1 MTTQLKFETSTA
13 SRKNKMPENETVD
26 KSTYDESN
34 ITVLQGLEAVRLRPG
49 MYIGGVDSTALHHLV
64 FEIVDNSVDE
74 ALAGYCSEIHV
85 IINSDGSLSVE
96 DDGRG
101 IPVGIHEEEGIPAV
115 ELILTRLHSGGK
127 FDNSNYKVS
136 GGLNGV
142 GASVV
147 NALSGKMIAEIHR
160 EGFLWKQ
167 EYQKGITASSLE
179 QIEESK
185 TTGTHITFWPDK
197 TIFDNVDFNFEILAH
212 RLRELAFLNK
222 GILISIRDNRSER
235 FQEFKYEG
243 GIAAFIEHINENKN
257 VLHESPVYFSG
268 KSEDVEIEVA
278 FQYND
283 SYTERI
289 YSFVNNINTVDGG
302 THLTGFKGALTRT
315 LNSYISANKITNDLK
330 ENLTGEDVREGMAAV
345 ISTRVT
351 NPQFESQ
358 KKIKLTNVEIK
369 GKVETLVSEY
379 LGAHLEENPAVAKK
393 IVAKAIDAQR
403 ARLAAKKA
411 REITRRK
418 NVLEFSTLP
427 GKLADCQE
435 SDPALSELFLVEG
448 DSAGGSAKQGR
459 DRKNQ
464 AILPLKGKI
473 LNVEK
478 ARFDKMLS
486 HEEIKAMITAMG
498 TGIGKE
504 EFDLEKIRYHKII
517 IMTDADVDGLHIL
530 TLILTFFYRQM
541 PEIIENGYL
550 YIAQP
555 PLYKAKKGR
564 SSFYAKNENDLTERL
579 VRSSSE
585 TLSLTSE
592 KGTTISGE
600 DLFQTAL
607 KIRLYRTHYG
617 RLCFNP
623 NLTLLINLLLKHE
636 IEIDLGGAEHILNCI
651 DNLKNSYPDYKLT
664 VDPEKQGS
672 NVLIQVNDT
681 QIELSLNLLENLSA
695 YDYSQ
700 LFQEHMNLKTAL
712 GENGLLLTEENEGES
727 HSIQTWSQVLEFMVS
742 FGKKGMYI
750 QRYKG
755 LGEMNPEQLWETTL
769 DPTIRTLKKVKV
781 EDIVESDGIFT
792 ILMGDNV
799 EPRRN
804 FIVENALRVKN
815 LDV

>member
-1 MTTQLKFETSTA
+1 MQ
-13 SRKNKMPENETVD
+13 ENQSVEVTD
-26 KSTYDESN
+26 YDESN

-49 MYIGGVDSTALHHLV
+49 MYIGGVDNTALHHLV
-64 FEIVDNSVDE
+64 FEVVDNSVDE
-74 ALAGYCSEIHV
+74 ALAGFCTEIHV
-85 IINSDGSLSVE
+85 IINSDGSISVE
-96 DDGRG
+96 DNGRG

-115 ELILTRLHSGGK
+115 ELILTRLHAGGK

-147 NALSGKMIAEIHR
+147 NALSNRMIAEIHR

-167 EYQKGITASSLE
+167 EYRKGNTASTLQ
-179 QIEESK
+179 QIEDSRK
-185 TTGTHITFWPDK
+185 TGTNITFWPDD
-197 TIFDNVDFNFEILAH
+197 TIFDHVEFNYEILAH
-212 RLRELAFLNK
+212 RLRELAFLNR
-222 GILISIRDNRSER
+222 GIMISIRDNRSER
-235 FQEFKYEG
+235 FQEFKYDG
-243 GIAAFIEHINENKN
+243 GIASFIRHINENKN
-257 VLHESPVYFSG
+257 VLHEDPVYFSG

-289 YSFVNNINTVDGG
+289 YSFVNTINTIDGG

-315 LNSYISANKITNDLK
+315 LNNYMTSNNIANDSK
-330 ENLTGEDVREGMAAV
+330 ENFSGEDVREGMAAV
-345 ISTRVT
+345 ISARVT
-351 NPQFESQ
+351 EPQFESQ

-379 LGAHLEENPAVAKK
+379 LGAYLEENPSVSKK

-411 REITRRK
+411 RELTRRK

-435 SDPALSELFLVEG
+435 SDPSLSELFLVEG

-478 ARFDKMLS
+478 ARFDKMLTN
-486 HEEIKAMITAMG
+486 EEIKTMITAMG

-504 EFDLEKIRYHKII
+504 EFNLEKIRYHKII
-517 IMTDADVDGLHIL
+517 IMTDADVDGSHIL

-555 PLYKAKKGR
+555 PLYRAKKGR
-564 SSFYAKNENDLTERL
+564 SSFFVRDENELTERL

-585 TLSLTSE
+585 ILILKPE
-592 KGTTISGE
+592 NGAAISGE
-600 DLFQTAL
+600 ELFRTAL
-607 KIRLYRTHYG
+607 QIRLYRTHYD
-617 RLCFNP
+617 RLCYNP
-623 NLTLLINLLLKHE
+623 NLTMLINLLLKHQ
-636 IEIDLGGAEHILNCI
+636 IEIDLGGAEHIINCI
-651 DNLKNSYPDYKLT
+651 SGLKNIYHDYKLT

-672 NVLIQVNDT
+672 NVFIEVNGQ

-700 LFQEHMNLKTAL
+700 MFEEHLRLKAAL
-712 GENGLLLTEENEGES
+712 GEKGVVLTEEKEGES
-727 HSIQTWSQVLEFMVS
+727 NFFQSWFEVLDFMIN

-769 DPTIRTLKKVKV
+769 NPEVRTLKKVTI

-792 ILMGDNV
+792 ILMGDQV

-804 FIVENALRVKN
+804 FIEENALRVKN

>member
-1 MTTQLKFETSTA
+1 LTTQLKFETSTA

-26 KSTYDESN
+26 KSTYDESD

-315 LNSYISANKITNDLK
+315 LNSYMSANKITNDLE

-700 LFQEHMNLKTAL
+700 LFQEHLNLKTAL

-792 ILMGDNV
+792 ILMGDQV

>member
-1 MTTQLKFETSTA
+1 MQ
-13 SRKNKMPENETVD
+13 ENQSVEVTD
-26 KSTYDESN
+26 YDESN

-49 MYIGGVDSTALHHLV
+49 MYIGGVDNTALHHLV
-64 FEIVDNSVDE
+64 FEVVDNSVDE
-74 ALAGYCSEIHV
+74 ALAGFCTEIHV
-85 IINSDGSLSVE
+85 IINSDGSISVE
-96 DDGRG
+96 DNGRG

-115 ELILTRLHSGGK
+115 ELILTRLHAGGK

-147 NALSGKMIAEIHR
+147 NALSNRMIAEIHR

-167 EYQKGITASSLE
+167 EYRKGNTASTLQ
-179 QIEESK
+179 QIEDSRK
-185 TTGTHITFWPDK
+185 TGTNITFWPDD
-197 TIFDNVDFNFEILAH
+197 TIFDHVEFNYEILAH
-212 RLRELAFLNK
+212 RLRELAFLNR
-222 GILISIRDNRSER
+222 GIMISIRDNRSER
-235 FQEFKYEG
+235 FQEFKYDG
-243 GIAAFIEHINENKN
+243 GIASFIRHINENKN
-257 VLHESPVYFSG
+257 VLHEDPVYFSG

-289 YSFVNNINTVDGG
+289 YSFVNTINTIDGG

-315 LNSYISANKITNDLK
+315 LNNYMTSNNIANDSK
-330 ENLTGEDVREGMAAV
+330 ENFSGEDVREGMAAV
-345 ISTRVT
+345 ISARITE
-351 NPQFESQ
+351 PQFESQ

-379 LGAHLEENPAVAKK
+379 LGAYLEENPSVSKK

-411 REITRRK
+411 RELTRRK

-435 SDPALSELFLVEG
+435 SDPSLSELFLVEG

-478 ARFDKMLS
+478 ARFDKMLTN
-486 HEEIKAMITAMG
+486 EEIKTIITAMG

-504 EFDLEKIRYHKII
+504 EFNLEKIRYHKII
-517 IMTDADVDGLHIL
+517 IMTDADVDGSHIL

-555 PLYKAKKGR
+555 PLYRAKKGR
-564 SSFYAKNENDLTERL
+564 SSFYVRDENEMTERL

-585 TLSLTSE
+585 TLILKPE
-592 KGTTISGE
+592 NGAAISGE
-600 DLFQTAL
+600 ELFRTAL
-607 KIRLYRTHYG
+607 QIRLYRTHYD
-617 RLCFNP
+617 RLCYNP
-623 NLTLLINLLLKHE
+623 NLTMLINLLLKHQ
-636 IEIDLGGAEHILNCI
+636 IEIDLGGADHIINCI
-651 DNLKNSYPDYKLT
+651 GGLKNIYHDYKLT
-664 VDPEKQGS
+664 VDPEKQGN
-672 NVLIQVNDT
+672 NVLIEVNGQ

-700 LFQEHMNLKTAL
+700 MFEEHLRLKAAL
-712 GENGLLLTEENEGES
+712 GEKGVVLTEEKEGES
-727 HSIQTWSQVLEFMVS
+727 HFFQSWFEVLDFMIN

-769 DPTIRTLKKVKV
+769 NPEVRALKKVTI

-792 ILMGDNV
+792 ILMGDHV

-804 FIVENALRVKN
+804 FIEENALRVKN

>member
-1 MTTQLKFETSTA
+1 
-13 SRKNKMPENETVD
+13 
-26 KSTYDESN
+26 
-34 ITVLQGLEAVRLRPG
+34 
-49 MYIGGVDSTALHHLV
+49 
-64 FEIVDNSVDE
+64 
-74 ALAGYCSEIHV
+74 
-85 IINSDGSLSVE
+85 
-96 DDGRG
+96 
-101 IPVGIHEEEGIPAV
+101 
-115 ELILTRLHSGGK
+115 
-127 FDNSNYKVS
+127 
-136 GGLNGV
+136 
-142 GASVV
+142 
-147 NALSGKMIAEIHR
+147 
-160 EGFLWKQ
+160 
-167 EYQKGITASSLE
+167 
-179 QIEESK
+179 
-185 TTGTHITFWPDK
+185 
-197 TIFDNVDFNFEILAH
+197 
-212 RLRELAFLNK
+212 
-222 GILISIRDNRSER
+222 
-235 FQEFKYEG
+235 
-243 GIAAFIEHINENKN
+243 
-257 VLHESPVYFSG
+257 
-268 KSEDVEIEVA
+268 
-278 FQYND
+278 
-283 SYTERI
+283 
-289 YSFVNNINTVDGG
+289 
-302 THLTGFKGALTRT
+302 
-315 LNSYISANKITNDLK
+315 
-330 ENLTGEDVREGMAAV
+330 MAAV

-555 PLYKAKKGR
+555 PLYRAKKGR
-564 SSFYAKNENDLTERL
+564 SSFYAKNENELTERL
-579 VRSSSE
+579 VRASSE

-700 LFQEHMNLKTAL
+700 LLQEHLNLKTAL
-712 GENGLLLTEENEGES
+712 GENGVVLTEENEGES

-792 ILMGDNV
+792 ILMGDQV

>member
-1 MTTQLKFETSTA
+1 MQ
-13 SRKNKMPENETVD
+13 ENQNMDVKD
-26 KSTYDESN
+26 YDESN

-49 MYIGGVDSTALHHLV
+49 MYIGGVDNTALHHLV
-64 FEIVDNSVDE
+64 FEVVDNSVDE
-74 ALAGYCSEIHV
+74 ALAGFCNEIHV
-85 IINSDGSLSVE
+85 VINSDGSISVE
-96 DDGRG
+96 DNGRG

-115 ELILTRLHSGGK
+115 ELILTRLHAGGK

-147 NALSGKMIAEIHR
+147 NALSNKMIAEIHR

-167 EYQKGITASSLE
+167 EYKKGNTASTLQ
-179 QIEESK
+179 QIEDSRK
-185 TTGTHITFWPDK
+185 TGTNITFWPDD
-197 TIFDNVDFNFEILAH
+197 TIFDHVEFNYEILAH
-212 RLRELAFLNK
+212 RLRELAFLNR
-222 GILISIRDNRSER
+222 GITISIRDNRSER
-235 FQEFKYEG
+235 FQEFKYDG
-243 GIAAFIEHINENKN
+243 GISSFIRHINENKN
-257 VLHESPVYFSG
+257 VLHEVPVYFSG

-289 YSFVNNINTVDGG
+289 YSFVNTINTIDGG

-315 LNSYISANKITNDLK
+315 LNNYMTSNNIANDSK
-330 ENLTGEDVREGMAAV
+330 ENFSGEDVREGMAAV
-345 ISTRVT
+345 ISIRVPE
-351 NPQFESQ
+351 PQFESQ

-379 LGAHLEENPAVAKK
+379 LGAYLEENPSVSKK

-411 REITRRK
+411 RELTRRK

-435 SDPALSELFLVEG
+435 SDPSLSELFLVEG

-478 ARFDKMLS
+478 ARFDKMLTN
-486 HEEIKAMITAMG
+486 EEIKTIITAMG

-504 EFDLEKIRYHKII
+504 EFNLEKIRYHKII
-517 IMTDADVDGLHIL
+517 IMTDADVDGSHIL

-555 PLYKAKKGR
+555 PLYRAKKGR
-564 SSFYAKNENDLTERL
+564 SSFFLRDENELTERL
-579 VRSSSE
+579 VRSSSDIL
-585 TLSLTSE
+585 TLTTENGE
-592 KGTTISGE
+592 KISGE
-600 DLFQTAL
+600 ELLRTAMQI
-607 KIRLYRTHYG
+607 KLYRIHYD
-617 RLCFNP
+617 RLCYNP
-623 NLTLLINLLLKHE
+623 NLKMLVNLMLKHE
-636 IEIDLGGAEHILNCI
+636 IKIDLGGADHIINCI
-651 DNLKNSYPDYKLT
+651 SGLKDIYQDFELAVN
-664 VDPEKQGS
+664 PENQG
-672 NVLIQVNDT
+672 NNILIEANDK
-681 QIELSLNLLENLSA
+681 QIELSFNLLENFSA

-700 LFQEHMNLKTAL
+700 LYDEHLRLKATL
-712 GENGLLLTEENEGES
+712 GEKGVVLTEEKES
-727 HSIQTWSQVLEFMVS
+727 ATNVFQSWFEVLDFMIN

-769 DPTIRTLKKVKV
+769 DPNVRTLKKVTI

-792 ILMGDNV
+792 ILMGDQV

-804 FIVENALRVKN
+804 FIEENALRVKN

>member
-1 MTTQLKFETSTA
+1 MLK
-13 SRKNKMPENETVD
+13 
-26 KSTYDESN
+26 
-34 ITVLQGLEAVRLRPG
+34 
-49 MYIGGVDSTALHHLV
+49 
-64 FEIVDNSVDE
+64 
-74 ALAGYCSEIHV
+74 
-85 IINSDGSLSVE
+85 
-96 DDGRG
+96 
-101 IPVGIHEEEGIPAV
+101 
-115 ELILTRLHSGGK
+115 
-127 FDNSNYKVS
+127 
-136 GGLNGV
+136 
-142 GASVV
+142 
-147 NALSGKMIAEIHR
+147 
-160 EGFLWKQ
+160 
-167 EYQKGITASSLE
+167 
-179 QIEESK
+179 
-185 TTGTHITFWPDK
+185 
-197 TIFDNVDFNFEILAH
+197 
-212 RLRELAFLNK
+212 LREKLK
-222 GILISIRDNRSER
+222 PW
-235 FQEFKYEG
+235 FQ
-243 GIAAFIEHINENKN
+243 
-257 VLHESPVYFSG
+257 
-268 KSEDVEIEVA
+268 
-278 FQYND
+278 
-283 SYTERI
+283 
-289 YSFVNNINTVDGG
+289 NIWD
-302 THLTGFKGALTRT
+302 A
-315 LNSYISANKITNDLK
+315 Y
-330 ENLTGEDVREGMAAV
+330 
-345 ISTRVT
+345 
-351 NPQFESQ
+351 
-358 KKIKLTNVEIK
+358 
-369 GKVETLVSEY
+369 
-379 LGAHLEENPAVAKK
+379 LEENPAVAKK

-564 SSFYAKNENDLTERL
+564 SSFYAKNENELTERL
-579 VRSSSE
+579 VRTSSE

-600 DLFQTAL
+600 DLFQTSL
-607 KIRLYRTHYG
+607 KIRLYRTHYD

-636 IEIDLGGAEHILNCI
+636 IEIDLGGAEHILKCI

-681 QIELSLNLLENLSA
+681 QIELSLNVLENS
-695 YDYSQ
+695 
-700 LFQEHMNLKTAL
+700 ER
-712 GENGLLLTEENEGES
+712 
-727 HSIQTWSQVLEFMVS
+727 I
-742 FGKKGMYI
+742 
-750 QRYKG
+750 
-755 LGEMNPEQLWETTL
+755 
-769 DPTIRTLKKVKV
+769 
-781 EDIVESDGIFT
+781 
-792 ILMGDNV
+792 
-799 EPRRN
+799 
-804 FIVENALRVKN
+804 
-815 LDV
+815 

>member
-1 MTTQLKFETSTA
+1 MQ
-13 SRKNKMPENETVD
+13 ENQSVEVTD
-26 KSTYDESN
+26 YDESN

-49 MYIGGVDSTALHHLV
+49 MYIGGVDNTALHHLV
-64 FEIVDNSVDE
+64 FEVVDNSVDE
-74 ALAGYCSEIHV
+74 ALAGFCTEIHV
-85 IINSDGSLSVE
+85 IINSDGSISVE
-96 DDGRG
+96 DNGRG

-115 ELILTRLHSGGK
+115 ELILTRLHAGGK

-147 NALSGKMIAEIHR
+147 NALSNKMIAEIHR

-167 EYQKGITASSLE
+167 EYRKGNTASTLQ
-179 QIEESK
+179 QIEDSRK
-185 TTGTHITFWPDK
+185 TGTNITFWPDD
-197 TIFDNVDFNFEILAH
+197 TIFDHVEFNYEILAH
-212 RLRELAFLNK
+212 RLRELAFLNR
-222 GILISIRDNRSER
+222 GIMISIRDNRSER
-235 FQEFKYEG
+235 FQEFKYDG
-243 GIAAFIEHINENKN
+243 GIASFIRHINENKN
-257 VLHESPVYFSG
+257 VLHEDPVYFSG

-289 YSFVNNINTVDGG
+289 YSFVNTINTIDGG

-315 LNSYISANKITNDLK
+315 LNNYMTSNNIANDSK
-330 ENLTGEDVREGMAAV
+330 ENFSGEDVREGMAAV

-351 NPQFESQ
+351 EPQFESQ

-379 LGAHLEENPAVAKK
+379 LGAYLEENPSVSKK

-411 REITRRK
+411 RELTRRK

-435 SDPALSELFLVEG
+435 SDPSLSELFLVEG

-478 ARFDKMLS
+478 ARFDKMLTN
-486 HEEIKAMITAMG
+486 EEIKTMITAMG

-504 EFDLEKIRYHKII
+504 EFNLEKIRYHKII
-517 IMTDADVDGLHIL
+517 IMTDADVDGSHIL

-555 PLYKAKKGR
+555 PLYRAKKGR
-564 SSFYAKNENDLTERL
+564 SSFFVRDENELTERL

-585 TLSLTSE
+585 ILILKPE
-592 KGTTISGE
+592 NGTAISGE
-600 DLFQTAL
+600 ELFQIAL
-607 KIRLYRTHYG
+607 QIRLYRTHYD
-617 RLCFNP
+617 RLCYNP
-623 NLTLLINLLLKHE
+623 NLTMLINLLLKHQ
-636 IEIDLGGAEHILNCI
+636 IEIDLGGAEHIINCI
-651 DNLKNSYPDYKLT
+651 SGLKNIYHDYKLT
-664 VDPEKQGS
+664 VDPEKQGN
-672 NVLIQVNDT
+672 NVLIEVNGQ

-700 LFQEHMNLKTAL
+700 MFEEHLRLKAAL
-712 GENGLLLTEENEGES
+712 GEKGVVLTEEKEGES
-727 HSIQTWSQVLEFMVS
+727 HFFQSWFEVLDFMIN

-769 DPTIRTLKKVKV
+769 NPKVRTLKKVTI

-792 ILMGDNV
+792 ILMGDQV

-804 FIVENALRVKN
+804 FIEENALRVKN

>member
-1 MTTQLKFETSTA
+1 MQ
-13 SRKNKMPENETVD
+13 ENQSVEVTD
-26 KSTYDESN
+26 YDESN

-49 MYIGGVDSTALHHLV
+49 MYIGGVDNTALHHLV
-64 FEIVDNSVDE
+64 FEVVDNSVDE
-74 ALAGYCSEIHV
+74 ALAGFCTEIHV
-85 IINSDGSLSVE
+85 IINSDGSISVE
-96 DDGRG
+96 DNGRG

-115 ELILTRLHSGGK
+115 ELILTRLHAGGK

-147 NALSGKMIAEIHR
+147 NALSNKMIAEIHR

-167 EYQKGITASSLE
+167 EYRKGTTVSTLQ
-179 QIEESK
+179 QIEDSRK
-185 TTGTHITFWPDK
+185 TGTNITFWPDD
-197 TIFDNVDFNFEILAH
+197 TIFDHVEFNYEILAH
-212 RLRELAFLNK
+212 RLRELAFLNR
-222 GILISIRDNRSER
+222 GIMISIRDNRSER
-235 FQEFKYEG
+235 FQEFKYDG
-243 GIAAFIEHINENKN
+243 GISSFIKHINENKN
-257 VLHESPVYFSG
+257 VLHEDPVYFSG

-289 YSFVNNINTVDGG
+289 YSFVNTINTIDGG

-315 LNSYISANKITNDLK
+315 LNNYMTSNNIANDSK
-330 ENLTGEDVREGMAAV
+330 ENFSGEDVREGMAAV
-345 ISTRVT
+345 ISARITE
-351 NPQFESQ
+351 PQFESQ

-379 LGAHLEENPAVAKK
+379 LGAYLEENPSVSKK

-411 REITRRK
+411 RELTRRK

-435 SDPALSELFLVEG
+435 SDPSLSELFLVEG

-478 ARFDKMLS
+478 ARFDKMLTN
-486 HEEIKAMITAMG
+486 EEIKTIITAMG

-504 EFDLEKIRYHKII
+504 EFNLEKIRYHKII
-517 IMTDADVDGLHIL
+517 IMTDADVDGSHIL

-555 PLYKAKKGR
+555 PLYRAKKGR
-564 SSFYAKNENDLTERL
+564 SSFYVRDENELTERL

-585 TLSLTSE
+585 TLILKPE
-592 KGTTISGE
+592 NGAAISGE
-600 DLFQTAL
+600 ELFRTAL
-607 KIRLYRTHYG
+607 QIRLYRTHYD
-617 RLCFNP
+617 RLCYNP
-623 NLTLLINLLLKHE
+623 NLTMLINLLLKHQ
-636 IEIDLGGAEHILNCI
+636 IEIDLGGADHIINCI
-651 DNLKNSYPDYKLT
+651 GGLKNIYHDYKLT
-664 VDPEKQGS
+664 VDPEKQGN
-672 NVLIQVNDT
+672 NVLIEVNGQ

-700 LFQEHMNLKTAL
+700 MFEEHLRLKAAL
-712 GENGLLLTEENEGES
+712 GEKEVVLTEEKEGES
-727 HSIQTWSQVLEFMVS
+727 HFFQSWFEVLDFMIN

-769 DPTIRTLKKVKV
+769 NPEVRALKKVTI

-792 ILMGDNV
+792 ILMGDHV

-804 FIVENALRVKN
+804 FIEENALRVKN

>member
-1 MTTQLKFETSTA
+1 
-13 SRKNKMPENETVD
+13 MPEIESVEN
-26 KSTYDESN
+26 SAYDESN
-34 ITVLQGLEAVRLRPG
+34 ITVLQGLEGVRLRPG
-49 MYIGGVDSTALHHLV
+49 MYIGGVDTSALHHLV
-64 FEIVDNSVDE
+64 FEVVDNSVDE
-74 ALAGYCSEIHV
+74 ALAGYCTEIHI

-96 DDGRG
+96 DNGRG

-115 ELILTRLHSGGK
+115 ELILTRLHAGGK

-147 NALSGKMIAEIHR
+147 NALSEKMIAEVHR

-167 EYQKGITASSLE
+167 EYREGITFTPLD

-185 TTGTHITFWPDK
+185 KTGTHITFWPDK
-197 TIFDNVDFNFEILAH
+197 TIFDHVEFNYEILAH
-212 RLRELAFLNK
+212 RLRELAFLNR
-222 GILISIRDNRSER
+222 GILISIRDNRTER

-243 GIAAFIEHINENKN
+243 GIASFIKHINENKS
-257 VLHESPVYFSG
+257 VLHEAPVYFSG
-268 KSEDVEIEVA
+268 KSDDVEIEVA

-289 YSFVNNINTVDGG
+289 YSFVNNINTVEGG

-315 LNSYISANKITNDLK
+315 LNNYMIANKIANDSK
-330 ENLTGEDVREGMAAV
+330 ENLSGEDVREGMAAV
-345 ISTRVT
+345 ISARVM

-379 LGAHLEENPAVAKK
+379 LGAYLEENPVVAKK
-393 IVAKAIDAQR
+393 IVAKGIDAQR
-403 ARLAAKKA
+403 ARIAAKKA
-411 REITRRK
+411 RELTRRK

-478 ARFDKMLS
+478 ARFDKMLNN
-486 HEEIKAMITAMG
+486 EEIKTMITAMG
-498 TGIGKE
+498 TGIGRE

-517 IMTDADVDGLHIL
+517 IMTDADIDGSHIL

-541 PEIIENGYL
+541 PEIIENGFL

-555 PLYKAKKGR
+555 PLYRAKKGR
-564 SSFYAKNENDLTERL
+564 TSFYVRDDNELTERL

-585 TLSLTSE
+585 TLILTADN
-592 KGTTISGE
+592 GTTLSGE
-600 DLFQTAL
+600 KLFQLAL
-607 KIRLYRTHYG
+607 KIKLYRTHYD
-617 RLCFNP
+617 RLCFNI
-623 NLTLLINLLLKHE
+623 NLTQLINLLLKHQ
-636 IEIDLGGAEHILNCI
+636 IEIDLGGAEHILKCI
-651 DNLKNSYPDYKLT
+651 DGLKEFYPNYKLS
-664 VDPEKQGS
+664 VDYEKQGS
-672 NVLIQVNDT
+672 NVLIEIDEQK
-681 QIELSLNLLENLSA
+681 IELSLNLLENLSA

-700 LFQEHMNLKTAL
+700 LFKEHLKLIETL
-712 GENGLLLTEENEGES
+712 GENALVLTEENDGES
-727 HSIQTWSQVLEFMVS
+727 HSLQTWFEVLDFMVS

-769 DPTIRTLKKVKV
+769 DPEVRTLKKVMV

-792 ILMGDNV
+792 ILMGDQV

-804 FIVENALRVKN
+804 FIEENALRVKN

>member
-1 MTTQLKFETSTA
+1 MQ
-13 SRKNKMPENETVD
+13 ENQSVEVTD
-26 KSTYDESN
+26 YDESN

-49 MYIGGVDSTALHHLV
+49 MYIGGVDNTALHHLV
-64 FEIVDNSVDE
+64 FEVVDNSVDE
-74 ALAGYCSEIHV
+74 ALAGFCTEIHV
-85 IINSDGSLSVE
+85 IINSDGSISVE
-96 DDGRG
+96 DNGRG

-115 ELILTRLHSGGK
+115 ELILTRLHAGGK

-147 NALSGKMIAEIHR
+147 NALSNKMIAEIHR

-167 EYQKGITASSLE
+167 EYRKGNTASTLQ
-179 QIEESK
+179 QIEDSRK
-185 TTGTHITFWPDK
+185 TGTNITFWPDD
-197 TIFDNVDFNFEILAH
+197 TIFDHVEFNYEILAH
-212 RLRELAFLNK
+212 RLRELAFLNR
-222 GILISIRDNRSER
+222 GIMISIRDNRSER
-235 FQEFKYEG
+235 FQEFKYDG
-243 GIAAFIEHINENKN
+243 GIASFIRHINENKN
-257 VLHESPVYFSG
+257 VLHEDPVYFSG

-289 YSFVNNINTVDGG
+289 YSFVNTINTIDGG

-315 LNSYISANKITNDLK
+315 LNNYMTSNNIANDSK
-330 ENLTGEDVREGMAAV
+330 ENFSGEDVREGMAAV

-351 NPQFESQ
+351 EPQFESQ

-379 LGAHLEENPAVAKK
+379 LGAYLEENPSVSKK

-411 REITRRK
+411 RELTRRK

-435 SDPALSELFLVEG
+435 SDPSLSELFLVEG

-478 ARFDKMLS
+478 ARFDKMLTN
-486 HEEIKAMITAMG
+486 EEIKTMITAMG

-504 EFDLEKIRYHKII
+504 EFNLEKIRYHKII
-517 IMTDADVDGLHIL
+517 IMTDADVDGSHIL

-555 PLYKAKKGR
+555 PLYRAKKGR
-564 SSFYAKNENDLTERL
+564 SSFFVRDENELTERL

-585 TLSLTSE
+585 ILILKPE
-592 KGTTISGE
+592 NGTAISGE
-600 DLFQTAL
+600 ELFQIAL
-607 KIRLYRTHYG
+607 QIRLYRTHYD
-617 RLCFNP
+617 RLCYNP
-623 NLTLLINLLLKHE
+623 NLTMLINLLLKHQ
-636 IEIDLGGAEHILNCI
+636 IEIDLGGAEHIINCI
-651 DNLKNSYPDYKLT
+651 SGLKNIYHDYKLT

-672 NVLIQVNDT
+672 NVLIEVNGQ

-700 LFQEHMNLKTAL
+700 MFEEHLRLKAAL
-712 GENGLLLTEENEGES
+712 GEKGVVLTEEKEGES
-727 HSIQTWSQVLEFMVS
+727 HFFQSWFEVLDFMIN

-769 DPTIRTLKKVKV
+769 NPKVRTLKKVTI

-792 ILMGDNV
+792 ILMGDQV

-804 FIVENALRVKN
+804 FIEENALRVKN

>member
-1 MTTQLKFETSTA
+1 MQ
-13 SRKNKMPENETVD
+13 ENQSVEVTD
-26 KSTYDESN
+26 YDESN

-49 MYIGGVDSTALHHLV
+49 MYIGGVDNTALHHLV
-64 FEIVDNSVDE
+64 FEVVDNSVDE
-74 ALAGYCSEIHV
+74 ALAGFCTEIHV
-85 IINSDGSLSVE
+85 IINSDGSISVE
-96 DDGRG
+96 DNGRG

-115 ELILTRLHSGGK
+115 ELILTRLHAGGK

-147 NALSGKMIAEIHR
+147 NALSNRMIAEIHR

-167 EYQKGITASSLE
+167 EYRKGNTASTLQ
-179 QIEESK
+179 QIEDSRK
-185 TTGTHITFWPDK
+185 TGTNITFWPDD
-197 TIFDNVDFNFEILAH
+197 TIFDHVEFNYEILAH
-212 RLRELAFLNK
+212 RLRELAFLNR
-222 GILISIRDNRSER
+222 GIMISIRDNRSER
-235 FQEFKYEG
+235 FQEFKYDG
-243 GIAAFIEHINENKN
+243 GISSFIKHINENKN
-257 VLHESPVYFSG
+257 VLHEDPVYFSG

-289 YSFVNNINTVDGG
+289 YSFVNTINTIDGG

-315 LNSYISANKITNDLK
+315 LNNYMTSNNIANDSK
-330 ENLTGEDVREGMAAV
+330 ENFSGEDVREGMAAV
-345 ISTRVT
+345 ISARVT
-351 NPQFESQ
+351 EPQFESQ

-379 LGAHLEENPAVAKK
+379 LGAYLEENPSVSKK

-411 REITRRK
+411 RELTRRK

-435 SDPALSELFLVEG
+435 SDPSLSELFLVEG

-478 ARFDKMLS
+478 ARFDKMLTN
-486 HEEIKAMITAMG
+486 EEIKTMITAMG

-504 EFDLEKIRYHKII
+504 EFNLEKIRYHKII
-517 IMTDADVDGLHIL
+517 IMTDADVDGSHIL

-555 PLYKAKKGR
+555 PLYRAKKGR
-564 SSFYAKNENDLTERL
+564 SSFFVRDENELTERL

-585 TLSLTSE
+585 ILILKPE
-592 KGTTISGE
+592 NGAAISGE
-600 DLFQTAL
+600 ELFRTAL
-607 KIRLYRTHYG
+607 QIRLYRTHYD
-617 RLCFNP
+617 RLCYNP
-623 NLTLLINLLLKHE
+623 NLTMLINLLLKHQ
-636 IEIDLGGAEHILNCI
+636 IEIDLGGAEHIINCI
-651 DNLKNSYPDYKLT
+651 SGLKNIYHDYKLT

-672 NVLIQVNDT
+672 NVFIEVNGQ

-700 LFQEHMNLKTAL
+700 MFEEHLRLKAAL
-712 GENGLLLTEENEGES
+712 GEKGVVLTEEKEGES
-727 HSIQTWSQVLEFMVS
+727 HFFQSWFEVLDFMIN

-769 DPTIRTLKKVKV
+769 NPEVRTLKKVTI

-792 ILMGDNV
+792 ILMGDHV

-804 FIVENALRVKN
+804 FIEENALRVKN

>member
-1 MTTQLKFETSTA
+1 MQ
-13 SRKNKMPENETVD
+13 ENQNVEVMN
-26 KSTYDESN
+26 YDESN

-49 MYIGGVDSTALHHLV
+49 MYIGGVDNTALHHLV
-64 FEIVDNSVDE
+64 FEVVDNSVDE
-74 ALAGYCSEIHV
+74 ALAGFCTEIHV
-85 IINSDGSLSVE
+85 IINSDGSISV
-96 DDGRG
+96 DDNGRG

-115 ELILTRLHSGGK
+115 ELILTRLHAGGK

-147 NALSGKMIAEIHR
+147 NALSNRMIAEIHR

-167 EYQKGITASSLE
+167 EYRKGNTASTLQ
-179 QIEESK
+179 QIEDSRK
-185 TTGTHITFWPDK
+185 TGTNITFWPDD
-197 TIFDNVDFNFEILAH
+197 TIFDHVEFNYEILAH
-212 RLRELAFLNK
+212 RLRELAFLNR
-222 GILISIRDNRSER
+222 GIMISIRDNRSER
-235 FQEFKYEG
+235 FQEFKYDG
-243 GIAAFIEHINENKN
+243 GIASFIRHINENKN
-257 VLHESPVYFSG
+257 VLHEDPVYFSG

-289 YSFVNNINTVDGG
+289 YSFVNTINTIDGG

-315 LNSYISANKITNDLK
+315 LNNYMTSNNIANDSK
-330 ENLTGEDVREGMAAV
+330 ENFSGEDVREGMAAV
-345 ISTRVT
+345 ISARVT
-351 NPQFESQ
+351 EPQFESQ

-379 LGAHLEENPAVAKK
+379 LGAYLEENPSVSKK

-411 REITRRK
+411 RELTRRK

-435 SDPALSELFLVEG
+435 SDPSLSELFLVEG

-478 ARFDKMLS
+478 ARFDKMLTN
-486 HEEIKAMITAMG
+486 EEIKTMITAMG

-504 EFDLEKIRYHKII
+504 EFNLEKIRYHKII
-517 IMTDADVDGLHIL
+517 IMTDADVDGSHIL

-555 PLYKAKKGR
+555 PLYRAKKGR
-564 SSFYAKNENDLTERL
+564 SSFFVRDENELTERL

-585 TLSLTSE
+585 ILILKPE
-592 KGTTISGE
+592 NGAAIKGE
-600 DLFQTAL
+600 ELFKVAL
-607 KIRLYRTHYG
+607 QIRLYRTHYD
-617 RLCFNP
+617 RLCYNP
-623 NLTLLINLLLKHE
+623 NLTMLINLLLKHQ
-636 IEIDLGGAEHILNCI
+636 IEIDLGGAEHIINCI
-651 DNLKNSYPDYKLT
+651 SGLKNIYHDYKLT

-672 NVLIQVNDT
+672 NVFIEVNGQ

-700 LFQEHMNLKTAL
+700 MFEEHLRLKAAL
-712 GENGLLLTEENEGES
+712 GEKGMVLTEEKEGES
-727 HSIQTWSQVLEFMVS
+727 NFFQSWFEVLDFMIN

-769 DPTIRTLKKVKV
+769 NPKVRTLKKVTI

-792 ILMGDNV
+792 ILMGDQV

-804 FIVENALRVKN
+804 FIEENALRVKN

>member
-1 MTTQLKFETSTA
+1 MQ
-13 SRKNKMPENETVD
+13 ENQSVEVTD
-26 KSTYDESN
+26 YDESN

-49 MYIGGVDSTALHHLV
+49 MYIGGVDNTALHHLV
-64 FEIVDNSVDE
+64 FEVVDNSVDE
-74 ALAGYCSEIHV
+74 ALAGFCTEIHV
-85 IINSDGSLSVE
+85 IINSDGSISVE
-96 DDGRG
+96 DNGRG

-115 ELILTRLHSGGK
+115 ELILTRLHAGGK

-147 NALSGKMIAEIHR
+147 NALSNRMIAEIHR

-167 EYQKGITASSLE
+167 EYRKGNTASTLQ
-179 QIEESK
+179 QIEDSRK
-185 TTGTHITFWPDK
+185 TGTNITFWPDD
-197 TIFDNVDFNFEILAH
+197 TIFDHVEFNYEILAH
-212 RLRELAFLNK
+212 RLRELAFLNR
-222 GILISIRDNRSER
+222 GIMISIRDNRSER
-235 FQEFKYEG
+235 FQEFKYDG
-243 GIAAFIEHINENKN
+243 GIASFIRHINENKN
-257 VLHESPVYFSG
+257 VLHEDPVYFSG

-289 YSFVNNINTVDGG
+289 YSFVNTINTIDGG

-315 LNSYISANKITNDLK
+315 LNNYMTSNNIANDSK
-330 ENLTGEDVREGMAAV
+330 ENFSGEDVREGMAAV
-345 ISTRVT
+345 ISARVT
-351 NPQFESQ
+351 EPQFESQ

-379 LGAHLEENPAVAKK
+379 LGAYLEENPSVSKK

-411 REITRRK
+411 RELTRRK

-435 SDPALSELFLVEG
+435 SDPSLSELFLVEG

-478 ARFDKMLS
+478 ARFDKMLTN
-486 HEEIKAMITAMG
+486 EEIKTMITAMG

-504 EFDLEKIRYHKII
+504 EFNLEKIRYHKII
-517 IMTDADVDGLHIL
+517 IMTDADVDGSHIL

-555 PLYKAKKGR
+555 PLYRAKKGR
-564 SSFYAKNENDLTERL
+564 SSFFVRDENELTERL

-585 TLSLTSE
+585 ILILKPE
-592 KGTTISGE
+592 NGTAISGE
-600 DLFQTAL
+600 ELFKIAIQ
-607 KIRLYRTHYG
+607 IRLYRTHYD
-617 RLCFNP
+617 RLCYNP
-623 NLTLLINLLLKHE
+623 NLTMLINLLLKHQ
-636 IEIDLGGAEHILNCI
+636 IEIDLGGAEHIINCI
-651 DNLKNSYPDYKLT
+651 SGLKNIYHDYKLT

-672 NVLIQVNDT
+672 NVFIEVNGQ

-700 LFQEHMNLKTAL
+700 MFEEHLRLKAAL
-712 GENGLLLTEENEGES
+712 GEKGMVLTEEKEGES
-727 HSIQTWSQVLEFMVS
+727 NFFQSWFEVLDFMIN

-769 DPTIRTLKKVKV
+769 NPKVRTLKKVTI

-792 ILMGDNV
+792 ILMGDQV

-804 FIVENALRVKN
+804 FIEENALRVKN

>member
-1 MTTQLKFETSTA
+1 MQ
-13 SRKNKMPENETVD
+13 ENQSVEVTD
-26 KSTYDESN
+26 YDESN

-49 MYIGGVDSTALHHLV
+49 MYIGGVDNTALHHLV
-64 FEIVDNSVDE
+64 FEVVDNSVDE
-74 ALAGYCSEIHV
+74 ALAGFCTEIHV
-85 IINSDGSLSVE
+85 IINSDGSISVE
-96 DDGRG
+96 DNGRG

-115 ELILTRLHSGGK
+115 ELILTRLHAGGK

-147 NALSGKMIAEIHR
+147 NALSNRMIAEIHR

-167 EYQKGITASSLE
+167 EYRKGNTASTLQ
-179 QIEESK
+179 QIEDSRK
-185 TTGTHITFWPDK
+185 TGTNITFWPDD
-197 TIFDNVDFNFEILAH
+197 TIFDHVEFNYEILAH
-212 RLRELAFLNK
+212 RLRELAFLNR
-222 GILISIRDNRSER
+222 GIMISIRDNRSER
-235 FQEFKYEG
+235 FQEFKYDG
-243 GIAAFIEHINENKN
+243 GIASFIRHINENKN
-257 VLHESPVYFSG
+257 VLHEDPVYFSG

-289 YSFVNNINTVDGG
+289 YSFVNTINTIDGG

-315 LNSYISANKITNDLK
+315 LNNYMTSNNIANDSK
-330 ENLTGEDVREGMAAV
+330 ENFSGEDVREGMAAV

-351 NPQFESQ
+351 EPQFESQ

-379 LGAHLEENPAVAKK
+379 LGAYLEENPSVSKK

-411 REITRRK
+411 RELTRRK

-435 SDPALSELFLVEG
+435 SDPSLSELFLVEG

-478 ARFDKMLS
+478 ARFDKMLTN
-486 HEEIKAMITAMG
+486 EEIKTMITAMG

-504 EFDLEKIRYHKII
+504 EFNLEKIRYHKII
-517 IMTDADVDGLHIL
+517 IMTDADVDGSHIL

-555 PLYKAKKGR
+555 PLYRAKKGR
-564 SSFYAKNENDLTERL
+564 SSFFVRDENELTERL

-585 TLSLTSE
+585 ILILKPE
-592 KGTTISGE
+592 NGTAISGE
-600 DLFQTAL
+600 ELFQIAL
-607 KIRLYRTHYG
+607 QIRLYRTHYD
-617 RLCFNP
+617 RLCYNP
-623 NLTLLINLLLKHE
+623 NLTMLINLLLKHQ
-636 IEIDLGGAEHILNCI
+636 IEIDLGGAEHIINCI
-651 DNLKNSYPDYKLT
+651 SGLKNIYHDYKLT

-672 NVLIQVNDT
+672 NVFIEVNGQ

-700 LFQEHMNLKTAL
+700 MFEEHLRLKAAL
-712 GENGLLLTEENEGES
+712 GEKGVVLTEEKEGES
-727 HSIQTWSQVLEFMVS
+727 NFFQSWFEVLDFMIN

-769 DPTIRTLKKVKV
+769 NPEVRTLKKVTI

-792 ILMGDNV
+792 ILMGDQV

-804 FIVENALRVKN
+804 FIEENALRVKN